1 MPHLWPS
8 RVKVFFLAILTSV
21 INFSVFQYL
30 HNANVAY
37 LNLSSPASEE
47 IVCKLPREECASNPD
62 PASCTV
68 DLEDRRF
75 WRGHEISSV
84 STPFRAPKH
93 QPPGPA
99 GRRNA
104 GAQGGNGHELRK

>member
-1 MPHLWPS
+1 MWARRLGVPHLWPS

-75 WRGHEISSV
+75 WRG
-84 STPFRAPKH
+84 
-93 QPPGPA
+93 PA